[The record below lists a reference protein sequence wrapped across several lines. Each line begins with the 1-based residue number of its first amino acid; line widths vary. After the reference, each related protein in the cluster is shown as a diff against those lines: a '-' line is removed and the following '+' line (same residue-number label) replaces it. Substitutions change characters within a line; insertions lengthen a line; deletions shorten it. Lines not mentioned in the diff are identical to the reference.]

1 MNKIRKVG
9 RPGLEITPELLDKVE
24 GLAAQ
29 GLTQEQIALSTGM
42 CLATL
47 HNKKNENIDFLEA
60 IKRGQAKG
68 VATVANALFQSATTG
83 RNTVAQ
89 IFYLKNR
96 ASQEWKDR
104 TEHAGTLEFTNKTIM
119 KMSQNEIVET
129 ICQDEQSRKLI
140 IDELK
145 TQGWI

>member
-1 MNKIRKVG
+1 MNKVKKLG
-9 RPGLEITPELLDKVE
+9 RPQFEITPAILDKVE
-24 GLAAQ
+24 GFAAQ
-29 GLTQEQIALSTGM
+29 GLTQEQIALSIGISTT
-42 CLATL
+42 TL
-47 HNKKNENIDFLEA
+47 FEKKNINSDFTDA